1 MIVCRNLLNTAVLN
15 AIISVHTC
23 FPHMQ
28 GVAGPMCPKSKTRLS
43 LLCILTLLINN
54 YTDQTIKEP
63 RKSKHRA
70 PGGTV
75 YKTDSELEETKQ
87 AATAVQ
93 EGEELEKVR
102 KGRTRRMGVA
112 VKQQSGSVIVKKED
126 VSESDVELVDTS
138 SRRGTKRKQRAA
150 KEPVSR
156 LYQTYVCTTQKQ
168 IGRRLSC
175 ALMKLLCLPLYRALQ
190 RGVGLVGGK
199 I

>member
-1 MIVCRNLLNTAVLN
+1 M
-15 AIISVHTC
+15 
-23 FPHMQ
+23 
-28 GVAGPMCPKSKTRLS
+28 
-43 LLCILTLLINN
+43 
-54 YTDQTIKEP
+54 
-63 RKSKHRA
+63 
-70 PGGTV
+70 
-75 YKTDSELEETKQ
+75 YKTDSELEEAKQ

-112 VKQQSGSVIVKKED
+112 VKQQSEQSGSVIVKKED

-168 IGRRLSC
+168 IGCQRRLSC
-175 ALMKLLCLPLYRALQ
+175 ALMKLYHLLLHRALQ